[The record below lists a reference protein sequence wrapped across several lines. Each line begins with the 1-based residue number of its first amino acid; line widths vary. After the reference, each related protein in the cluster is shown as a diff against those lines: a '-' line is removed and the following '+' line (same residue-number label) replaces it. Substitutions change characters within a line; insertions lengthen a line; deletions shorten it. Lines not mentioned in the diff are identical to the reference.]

1 MAADKGKQF
10 EYAVMLA
17 AYGRINEEL
26 TGEVKRTFD
35 TIMRNTNN
43 GQSIDPAVMKAARD
57 TMDRIQPRGDRLDF
71 YKSFRQLGGG
81 AGGGGEPKT
90 DILYKVGSKKYR
102 VSMKW
107 GDKYQLSSAGI
118 SKTVQVLTDV
128 LKGAAKEGNMKTNN
142 LGEIALIFE
151 QIDSTLGKLPKKGEQ
166 AYMKAQLA
174 KADHLNLQLQ
184 EILGTRKKPK
194 VAEAY
199 STFKDAVVKE
209 SLTGQY
215 LFGKNADA
223 TAEYVLNEKEL
234 KKIDDRLIRE
244 ISDKTYVRLR
254 LKGRGK
260 TAAGVRLNEVVV
272 TIEPK

>member
-17 AYGRINEEL
+17 AYGRITEEL
-26 TGEVKRTFD
+26 TGEVKSTFD

-43 GQSIDPAVMKAARD
+43 GTTIDDAVMKAARE
-57 TMDRIQPRGDRLDF
+57 TMDRLEPGTNKLDF

-90 DILYKVGSKKYR
+90 DILYKIGGTKYR

-118 SKTVQVLTDV
+118 SKTVKVLTDV
-128 LKGAAKEGNMKTNN
+128 LKGAAREGGMTTNN
-142 LGEIALIFE
+142 LGEIALVLE
-151 QIDSTLGKLPKKGEQ
+151 QIDNQLGTLPKKGEQ
-166 AYMKAQLA
+166 PYMKQKLA
-174 KADHLNLQLQ
+174 KANHLNLQLQ
-184 EILGTRKKPK
+184 EILGSRKNPK
-194 VAEAY
+194 AAEAF
-199 STFKDAVVKE
+199 SFFKDAVVKE

-234 KKIDDRLIRE
+234 KKIDSSLIRE

-260 TAAGVRLNEVVV
+260 TKEGVRLNELVV

>member
-26 TGEVKRTFD
+26 TGEVKSTFD

-43 GQSIDPAVMKAARD
+43 GSSISDDVMKAARE
-57 TMDRIQPRGDRLDF
+57 TMDRLEPSSNKLVF

-90 DILYKVGSKKYR
+90 DILYKKGGKKYR

-118 SKTVQVLTDV
+118 SKTVKVLTDV
-128 LKGAAKEGNMKTNN
+128 LKGAAKEGGMNVNN
-142 LGEIALIFE
+142 LGEIALILE
-151 QIDSTLGKLPKKGEQ
+151 QIDNQLGSLPKKGEQ
-166 AYMKAQLA
+166 AFMKSKLA
-174 KADHLNLQLQ
+174 KANHLNLQLQ
-184 EILGTRKKPK
+184 EILGSRKNPK
-194 VAEAY
+194 AAEAF
-199 STFKDAVVKE
+199 SFFKDAVVKE

-215 LFGKNADA
+215 LFGKDADA

-234 KKIDDRLIRE
+234 RKIDDALIRE
-244 ISDKTYVRLR
+244 VSDKHM
-254 LKGRGK
+254 
-260 TAAGVRLNEVVV
+260 
-272 TIEPK
+272 

>member
-17 AYGRINEEL
+17 AYGRITEEL
-26 TGEVKRTFD
+26 TGEVKSTFD

-43 GQSIDPAVMKAARD
+43 GTTIDDSVMKAARE
-57 TMDRIQPRGDRLDF
+57 TMDRLEPGSNKLAF

-90 DILYKVGSKKYR
+90 DILYRIGGTRYR

-118 SKTVQVLTDV
+118 SKTVKVLTDV
-128 LKGAAKEGNMKTNN
+128 LKGAAQEGGMNTNS
-142 LGEIALIFE
+142 LGEIALCLE
-151 QIDSTLGKLPKKGEQ
+151 QIDNQLGDLPKKGEQ
-166 AYMKAQLA
+166 PFMKSKLA
-174 KADHLNLQLQ
+174 KANHLNLQLQ
-184 EILGTRKKPK
+184 EILGSRKNPK
-194 VAEAY
+194 AAEAF
-199 STFKDAVVKE
+199 SFFKDAVVKE
-209 SLTGQY
+209 SLTGEY
-215 LFGKNADA
+215 LFGKQADA

-234 KKIDDRLIRE
+234 RKIDDKLIRE
-244 ISDKTYVRLR
+244 VSDKTYVRLR

-260 TAAGVRLNEVVV
+260 TAAGVRLNELVV

>member
-17 AYGRINEEL
+17 AYGRINEDL

-43 GQSIDPAVMKAARD
+43 GESIDPTVMKAARD
-57 TMDRIQPRGDRLDF
+57 TVDRIQPRVDRLEF

-90 DILYKVGSKKYR
+90 DILYKIGSKKYR

-151 QIDSTLGKLPKKGEQ
+151 QIDSVLGKLPKKGEQ

-174 KADHLNLQLQ
+174 KANHLNLQLQ
-184 EILGTRKKPK
+184 EILGTRKNPK

-234 KKIDDRLIRE
+234 KKIDDKLIRE
-244 ISDKTYVRLR
+244 ISDKTYVRIR

-260 TAAGVRLNEVVV
+260 TAEGVRLNEAVV

>member
-90 DILYKVGSKKYR
+90 DILYEVGSKKYR

-166 AYMKAQLA
+166 SYMKAQLA
-174 KADHLNLQLQ
+174 KANHLNLQLQ
-184 EILGTRKKPK
+184 EILGTRKNPK

>member
-184 EILGTRKKPK
+184 EILGTRKNPK

>member
-26 TGEVKRTFD
+26 TGEVKSTFD

-43 GQSIDPAVMKAARD
+43 GALISDDVMKAARE
-57 TMDRIQPRGDRLDF
+57 TIDRIEANTNKLDF

-90 DILYKVGSKKYR
+90 DILYKKGGKKYR

-118 SKTVQVLTDV
+118 SKTVKVLSDV
-128 LKGAAKEGNMKTNN
+128 LKGAAREGGMNINN
-142 LGEIALIFE
+142 LGEIALILE
-151 QIDSTLGKLPKKGEQ
+151 QIDNQLGTLPKKGEQ
-166 AYMKAQLA
+166 AYMKAKLA
-174 KADHLNLQLQ
+174 KANHLNLQLQ
-184 EILGTRKKPK
+184 EILGSRKNPK
-194 VAEAY
+194 AAEAF
-199 STFKDAVVKE
+199 SFFKDAVVKE

-234 KKIDDRLIRE
+234 KKIDDKLIRE

-260 TAAGVRLNEVVV
+260 TKEGVRLNELVV

>member
-90 DILYKVGSKKYR
+90 DILYKVGSKNDR

-184 EILGTRKKPK
+184 EILGTRKNPK

>member
-17 AYGRINEEL
+17 AYGRISSNL
-26 TGEVKRTFD
+26 TGEVKSTFD
-35 TIMRNTNN
+35 TIMKNTNN
-43 GQSIDPAVMKAARD
+43 GSTIDDEVMKAARQ
-57 TMDRIQPRGDRLDF
+57 TMDRIQPVSNQQEF

-90 DILYKVGSKKYR
+90 DILYVLNGKKYR

-118 SKTVQVLTDV
+118 SKTVKVLTDV
-128 LKGAAKEGNMKTNN
+128 LKGAAKEGGMKTNN
-142 LGEIALIFE
+142 LGEIALVLE
-151 QIDSTLGKLPKKGEQ
+151 QIDNQLGSLPKKGEQ
-166 AYMKAQLA
+166 AFMKNKLA
-174 KADHLNLQLQ
+174 KANHLNLQLQ
-184 EILGTRKKPK
+184 EILGSRKNPK
-194 VAEAY
+194 AAEAF
-199 STFKDAVVKE
+199 SFFKDAVVKE
-209 SLTGQY
+209 SLTGEY

-234 KKIDDRLIRE
+234 KIINNNLIRE

-260 TAAGVRLNEVVV
+260 TKEGVRLNELVV

>member
-1 MAADKGKQF
+1 
-10 EYAVMLA
+10 
-17 AYGRINEEL
+17 
-26 TGEVKRTFD
+26 
-35 TIMRNTNN
+35 
-43 GQSIDPAVMKAARD
+43 MKAARD
-57 TMDRIQPRGDRLDF
+57 TMDRIQPRVDRLEF

-90 DILYKVGSKKYR
+90 DILYKIGSKKYR

-184 EILGTRKKPK
+184 EILGTRKNPK

>member
-90 DILYKVGSKKYR
+90 DILYKIGGTRYR

-118 SKTVQVLTDV
+118 SKTVKVLTDV
-128 LKGAAKEGNMKTNN
+128 LKGAAKEGGMNTNN
-142 LGEIALIFE
+142 LGEIALILE
-151 QIDSTLGKLPKKGEQ
+151 QIDNQLGSLPKKGEQ
-166 AYMKAQLA
+166 PYMKAKLA
-174 KADHLNLQLQ
+174 KANHLNLQLQ
-184 EILGTRKKPK
+184 EILGSRKNPK
-194 VAEAY
+194 AAEAF
-199 STFKDAVVKE
+199 SFFKDAVVRE
-209 SLTGQY
+209 SLTGEY
-215 LFGKNADA
+215 LFGKRADA

-234 KKIDDRLIRE
+234 RKIDDKLIRE
-244 ISDKTYVRLR
+244 VSDKTYVRLR

-260 TAAGVRLNEVVV
+260 TAEGVRLNELVV

>member
-17 AYGRINEEL
+17 AYGRISSNL
-26 TGEVKRTFD
+26 TGEVKSTFD
-35 TIMRNTNN
+35 TIMKNTNN
-43 GQSIDPAVMKAARD
+43 GSTIDDEVMKAARQ
-57 TMDRIQPRGDRLDF
+57 TMDRIQPVSNQQEF

-90 DILYKVGSKKYR
+90 DILYVLNGKKYR

-118 SKTVQVLTDV
+118 SKTVKVLTDV
-128 LKGAAKEGNMKTNN
+128 LKGAAKEGGMTTNN
-142 LGEIALIFE
+142 LGEIALVLE
-151 QIDSTLGKLPKKGEQ
+151 QIDNQLGSLPKKGEQ
-166 AYMKAQLA
+166 AFMKNKLA
-174 KADHLNLQLQ
+174 KANHLNLQLQ
-184 EILGTRKKPK
+184 EILGSRKNPK
-194 VAEAY
+194 AAEAF
-199 STFKDAVVKE
+199 SFFKDAVVKE
-209 SLTGQY
+209 SLTGEY

-234 KKIDDRLIRE
+234 KIINNNLIRE

-260 TAAGVRLNEVVV
+260 TKEGVRLNELVV

>member
-10 EYAVMLA
+10 EYAVMLS

-26 TGEVKRTFD
+26 TGEVKSTFD

-43 GQSIDPAVMKAARD
+43 GKSIDNDVMKAARE
-57 TMDRIQPRGDRLDF
+57 TIDRLEPSTNKLEF

-90 DILYKVGSKKYR
+90 DILYKIGGKKYR
-102 VSMKW
+102 VSLKW

-118 SKTVQVLTDV
+118 SKTVKVLMDV
-128 LKGAAKEGNMKTNN
+128 LKGAAKEGGMNTNN
-142 LGEIALIFE
+142 LGEIALILE
-151 QIDSTLGKLPKKGEQ
+151 QIDNQLGTLPKKGEQ
-166 AYMKAQLA
+166 AFMKAKLA
-174 KADHLNLQLQ
+174 KANHLNLQLQ
-184 EILGTRKKPK
+184 EILGSRKNPK
-194 VAEAY
+194 AAEAF
-199 STFKDAVVKE
+199 SFFKDAVVKE

-234 KKIDDRLIRE
+234 RKIDDALIRE
-244 ISDKTYVRLR
+244 VSDKTYVRLR

-260 TAAGVRLNEVVV
+260 TKEGARLNELVV

>member
-17 AYGRINEEL
+17 AYGRISSNL
-26 TGEVKRTFD
+26 TGEVKSTFD
-35 TIMRNTNN
+35 TIMKNTNN
-43 GQSIDPAVMKAARD
+43 GSTIDDEVMKAARQ
-57 TMDRIQPRGDRLDF
+57 TMDRIQPVSNQQEF

-90 DILYKVGSKKYR
+90 DILYVLNGKKYR

-118 SKTVQVLTDV
+118 SKTVKVLTDV
-128 LKGAAKEGNMKTNN
+128 LKGAAKEGGMNTNN
-142 LGEIALIFE
+142 LGEIALILE
-151 QIDSTLGKLPKKGEQ
+151 QIDNQLGTLPKKGEQ
-166 AYMKAQLA
+166 AFMKAKLA
-174 KADHLNLQLQ
+174 KANHLNLQLQ
-184 EILGTRKKPK
+184 EILGSRKNPK
-194 VAEAY
+194 AAEAF
-199 STFKDAVVKE
+199 SSFKDAVVKE

-215 LFGKNADA
+215 LFGKQADA
-223 TAEYVLNEKEL
+223 TAEYVLNEKTL
-234 KKIDDRLIRE
+234 RKIDDKLIRE
-244 ISDKTYVRLR
+244 VSDKTYVRLR

-260 TAAGVRLNEVVV
+260 TKEGVRLNELVV

>member
-57 TMDRIQPRGDRLDF
+57 TIDRIQPRGDRLDF

-174 KADHLNLQLQ
+174 KANHLNLQLQ
-184 EILGTRKKPK
+184 EILGTRKNPK

>member
-1 MAADKGKQF
+1 MSADRGKQF
-10 EYAVMLA
+10 EYAVMLS
-17 AYGRINEEL
+17 AYARINEEL
-26 TGEVKRTFD
+26 TGEVKSTFD
-35 TIMRNTNN
+35 TIMKNTNN
-43 GQSIDPAVMKAARD
+43 GSSIEDVVMKSARE
-57 TMDRIQPRGDRLDF
+57 TIDRLEPSMGKLDF

-90 DILYKVGSKKYR
+90 DIIYKISGKKYR

-118 SKTVQVLTDV
+118 SKTVKVLTDV
-128 LKGAAKEGNMKTNN
+128 LKGAAKEGGMNINN
-142 LGEIALIFE
+142 LGEIALILE
-151 QIDSTLGKLPKKGEQ
+151 QIDNQLGTLPKRGEQ
-166 AYMKAQLA
+166 SFMKTKLA
-174 KADHLNLQLQ
+174 KANHLNLQLQ
-184 EILGTRKKPK
+184 QILGSRKNPK
-194 VAEAY
+194 AAEAF
-199 STFKDAVVKE
+199 SFFKDAVVKE

-234 KKIDDRLIRE
+234 RKIDDALVRE
-244 ISDKTYVRLR
+244 VSDKTYVRLR

-260 TAAGVRLNEVVV
+260 TKEGVRLNELVV

>member
-166 AYMKAQLA
+166 SYMKAQLA
-174 KADHLNLQLQ
+174 KANHLNLQLQ
-184 EILGTRKKPK
+184 EILGTRKNPK

>member
-17 AYGRINEEL
+17 AYGRITEKL
-26 TGEVKRTFD
+26 TGEVKSTFD
-35 TIMRNTNN
+35 TIMKNTSN
-43 GQSIDPAVMKAARD
+43 GTSISDDVMTAARE
-57 TMDRIQPRGDRLDF
+57 TMDRLEPSSNKLEF

-90 DILYKVGSKKYR
+90 DILYKIGGTKYR

-118 SKTVQVLTDV
+118 SKTVKVLTDV
-128 LKGAAKEGNMKTNN
+128 LKGAAKEGGMNTNS
-142 LGEIALIFE
+142 LGEIALCLE
-151 QIDSTLGKLPKKGEQ
+151 QIDNQLGDLPKKGEQ
-166 AYMKAQLA
+166 PFMKAKLA
-174 KADHLNLQLQ
+174 KANHLNLQLQ
-184 EILGTRKKPK
+184 EILGSRKNPK
-194 VAEAY
+194 AAEAF
-199 STFKDAVVKE
+199 SFFKDAVVKE
-209 SLTGQY
+209 SLTGEY
-215 LFGKNADA
+215 LFGKQADA

-234 KKIDDRLIRE
+234 RKIDDKLIRE
-244 ISDKTYVRLR
+244 VSDKTYVRLR

-260 TAAGVRLNEVVV
+260 TAAGVRLNELVV